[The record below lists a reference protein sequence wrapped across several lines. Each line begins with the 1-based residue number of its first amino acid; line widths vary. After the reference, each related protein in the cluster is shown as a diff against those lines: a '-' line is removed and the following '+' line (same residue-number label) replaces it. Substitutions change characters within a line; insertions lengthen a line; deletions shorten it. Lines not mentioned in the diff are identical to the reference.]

1 VKIGEVKWAVV
12 SAAGTIQECT
22 SETHARSRAKVQAEN
37 PGVYPHGPY
46 RVTQVI
52 AQEIE
57 VKEAQQ

>member
-12 SAAGTIQECT
+12 SAAGTIQECI

-37 PGVYPHGPY
+37 QHYYTQGPY
-46 RVTQVI
+46 RVAQVV